1 MAAEHRTGCRRLGR
15 PLSGRSSFS
24 ALRFGYVFVVC
35 VAGRP
40 VAVAAGEEAV
50 AGHWLVAGV
59 PSGDWLLLCQAAP
72 LLVRCSAGTA

>member
-1 MAAEHRTGCRRLGR
+1 M
-15 PLSGRSSFS
+15 
-24 ALRFGYVFVVC
+24 
-35 VAGRP
+35 
-40 VAVAAGEEAV
+40 AVAAGEEAV